1 MNRILLSPICRY
13 GMFLFIALLLVNCKK
28 NGNQEPELS
37 EGHDTI
43 YSLNQNEENPM
54 IHQEGTHDDSHV
66 LTFVYSADSSSITI
80 NPRGCIS
87 SFTMI
92 KVEGGVFTMGNN
104 DEYGASPEHIVELSD
119 YYIASTEVTQ
129 SLWKEIMGTNGSTFN
144 ERLQSPKKPADNVT
158 WKDAQSFINALNSLT
173 DLTFRLP
180 TEAEWE
186 YAAKGGKK
194 SLGYYY
200 SGSNNIDQV
209 AWYGRNAYSVKPL
222 GPDYG
227 THYVGTKSPNEL
239 GLYDMSGN
247 VWEWCQDWHKDYS
260 KRKQN
265 NPVGQKTGSAKV
277 VRGGCF
283 TCHEN
288 LCTVTYRKWMW
299 PNEKSFVGIR
309 LALSI

>member
-1 MNRILLSPICRY
+1 MNKIIFSPVCRY
-13 GMFLFIALLLVNCKK
+13 GVFLFMALSLANCKK
-28 NGNQEPELS
+28 NGNQESELS

-43 YSLNQNEENPM
+43 CSFNQNEENPL
-54 IHQEGTHDDSHV
+54 IHQEGAHDDSPV
-66 LTFVYSADSSSITI
+66 LSFVYSADSSSITI

-92 KVEGGVFTMGNN
+92 KVEGGAFTMGNN
-104 DEYGASPEHIVELSD
+104 DEYGAGPEHIVELSD
-119 YYIASTEVTQ
+119 YYIAITEVTQ
-129 SLWKEIMGTNGSTFN
+129 SLWKEIMGTNGSNFA
-144 ERLQSPKKPADNVT
+144 EQLQSPRKPADNVT
-158 WKDAQSFINALNSLT
+158 WEDAQSFINALNLLT
-173 DLTFRLP
+173 GLTFRLP

-200 SGSNNIDQV
+200 SGSDNIEKV
-209 AWYGRNAYSVKPL
+209 AWYGRNAYTVKPL

-260 KRKQN
+260 KRKQK
-265 NPVGQKTGSAKV
+265 NPVGPTTGSAKV

-288 LCTVTYRKWMW
+288 LCTVTHRKWMW
-299 PNEKSFVGIR
+299 PNDKSFVGVR
-309 LALSI
+309 LALSM